1 MNSLHFGF
9 RELFAARI
17 GTAPALTD
25 GAVQVGKRRPMP
37 EAINAQIF
45 VDLDDSPALPVSLA
59 SAVEWNTR
67 IRVRVLARSTNGM
80 ASDVL
85 ADQHMTAAYGR
96 VMADPY
102 FGGAALQTDPAG
114 IAWNTQ
120 DEADTTVS
128 ECTAVFTVRHRT
140 PRASVAA

>member
-1 MNSLHFGF
+1 MNSLHLGF
-9 RELFAARI
+9 RDLFKARI
-17 GTAPALTD
+17 EAAPQLVD
-25 GAVQVGKRRPMP
+25 GGVIVGKRRPMP
-37 EAINAQIF
+37 EAVDAQIF

-59 SAVEWNTR
+59 NSIEWNTR
-67 IRVRVLARSTNGM
+67 IRVRVLARSAGGKS
-80 ASDVL
+80 SDIL

-96 VMADPY
+96 VLADPY
-102 FGGAALQTDPAG
+102 FSGAALQTDPAG

-128 ECTAVFTVRHRT
+128 ECTAVFTIRHRT